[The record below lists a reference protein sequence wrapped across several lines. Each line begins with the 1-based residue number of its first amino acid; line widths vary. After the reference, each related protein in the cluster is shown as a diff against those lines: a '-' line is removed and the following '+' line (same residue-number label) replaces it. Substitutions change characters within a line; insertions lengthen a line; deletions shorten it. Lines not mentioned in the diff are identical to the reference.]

1 MIIGTIW
8 GPGRERREECLDC
21 LWSGGVAY
29 SFRAAEP
36 QSWRDPDIVT
46 GVEFALG
53 ELGASEL
60 HHFQRSA
67 ASLWAS
73 LGPSV

>member
-1 MIIGTIW
+1 MTVF
-8 GPGRERREECLDC
+8 
-21 LWSGGVAY
+21 GGWELLIALEQQ
-29 SFRAAEP
+29 R
-36 QSWRDPDIVT
+36 QSWRDPDVVT

-67 ASLWAS
+67 ASLLWAS
-73 LGPSV
+73 LCPSV